1 MNGKLCR
8 WREGRDRGWGHSS
21 ESGDHKEGLPP
32 TGHAGFWA
40 STLSCDKAPCPRW
53 GGPPTP
59 WKCNDPC
66 TPKRNASPSAEVTC
80 SSRWCP
86 HVGAVSRECSRRA
99 GSVTPGCDTP
109 KCREQ
114 KLAVNQEPGK
124 RSAVPHGDMASG
136 FIGEAS
142 RQLHNRPRGIAQRLK
157 EVGTKNLSKET
168 GCMGSPAGHASS
180 PLPKSMLSPLG
191 GSWVSA
197 RQRML
202 SRAGPE
208 GIGPELLVT
217 IFS

>member
-1 MNGKLCR
+1 MESSAGGGKAETGAGGTAQSQETTRRACPPQAMLGSGPPPSAVTRPRAPAGGVPPCRGNVMTPAPQRGMPPHQQRSPAVAGGAHTWALCH
-8 WREGRDRGWGHSS
+8 GN
-21 ESGDHKEGLPP
+21 
-32 TGHAGFWA
+32 
-40 STLSCDKAPCPRW
+40 AP
-53 GGPPTP
+53 GGPGL
-59 WKCNDPC
+59 
-66 TPKRNASPSAEVTC
+66 S
-80 SSRWCP
+80 
-86 HVGAVSRECSRRA
+86 
-99 GSVTPGCDTP
+99 CDTP

-168 GCMGSPAGHASS
+168 GCLGSPAGHASS